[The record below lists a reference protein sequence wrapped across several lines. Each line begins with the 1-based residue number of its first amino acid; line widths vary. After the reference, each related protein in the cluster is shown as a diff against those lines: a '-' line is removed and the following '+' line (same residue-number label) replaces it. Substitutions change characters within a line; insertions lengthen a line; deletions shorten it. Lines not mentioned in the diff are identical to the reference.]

1 MIVPVSTDKHLEF
14 CRGLAKDLR
23 DLGFRVKVDERN
35 ETMGYKTRQIQQSK
49 VPFMLVVG
57 DREMENQAASIR
69 AYGEAASKS
78 LTIVELKEYFT
89 KLNLERVP
97 EKLR

>member
-1 MIVPVSTDKHLEF
+1 
-14 CRGLAKDLR
+14 
-23 DLGFRVKVDERN
+23 
-35 ETMGYKTRQIQQSK
+35 MGYKTRQIQQSK
-49 VPFMLVVG
+49 VPFMIVVG

-78 LTIVELKEYFT
+78 LTIAELKEYFT